1 MSWALVHDAALLAA
15 PGTLSVLRSLNF
27 RTTTI
32 SRMKLLIDFFPI
44 ILFFVA
50 FKVWGI
56 YTATAV
62 AIAATVAQI
71 AYLRFKTGKIEPMQ
85 WMSLGVIVLFG
96 GATLL
101 AHDDNFIKWKPTVLY
116 WLMGGALLIGQL
128 VFKKNLL
135 RSVMGAQLQL
145 PDAIWLK
152 LNWAWTA
159 FFAAMGGLNI
169 WVAYNFDTD
178 TWVNFKLFGGMGL
191 MVVFVIAQ
199 AIYMSRYLPQDGVP
213 NAAEAKDKQP

>member
-1 MSWALVHDAALLAA
+1 
-15 PGTLSVLRSLNF
+15 
-27 RTTTI
+27 
-32 SRMKLLIDFFPI
+32 MKLLIDFFPI

-62 AIAATVAQI
+62 AIVATVAQI
-71 AYLRFKTGKIEPMQ
+71 AYLRLKTGKIEPMQ

-159 FFAAMGGLNI
+159 FFATMGALNI

-213 NAAEAKDKQP
+213 STTETKDKQP

>member
-1 MSWALVHDAALLAA
+1 MVHDAALLAA
-15 PGTLSVLRSLNF
+15 PGTLPVLRSLNS

-62 AIAATVAQI
+62 AIVATVAQI
-71 AYLRFKTGKIEPMQ
+71 AYLRLKTGKIEPMQ

-159 FFAAMGGLNI
+159 FFATMGALNI

-213 NAAEAKDKQP
+213 STTKPKDKQP

>member
-1 MSWALVHDAALLAA
+1 
-15 PGTLSVLRSLNF
+15 
-27 RTTTI
+27 
-32 SRMKLLIDFFPI
+32 MKLLLDFFPI

-56 YTATAV
+56 YAATGV
-62 AIAATVAQI
+62 AIVATVLQI
-71 AYLRFKTGKIEPMQ
+71 GYLRYKNGKVEPMQ
-85 WMSLGVIVLFG
+85 WVSLGVIVLFG

-101 AHDDNFIKWKPTVLY
+101 AHDENFIKWKPTVLY
-116 WLMGGALLIGQL
+116 WLMGAALLIGQL

-152 LNWAWTA
+152 LNWAWTG
-159 FFAAMGGLNI
+159 FFSAMGVLNL

-191 MVVFVIAQ
+191 MLAFVVAQ
-199 AIYMSRYLPQDGVP
+199 ALYLSRHMKEDGTT
-213 NAAEAKDKQP
+213 AKDAQP